1 MCNISDHFDHPRIDH
16 RCLDHRGVIKP
27 VKRLVGGVHNKNR
40 NEHQHTI
47 FTGTDN
53 STEQSVRPSEMN
65 SADEAV
71 EQFDLPTDSFVVEI
85 DYELKDNVNGPTDEE
100 FEEINDL
107 VENAISDE
115 YGFCVNDFSWG
126 LYEY

>member
-1 MCNISDHFDHPRIDH
+1 MKILVSD
-16 RCLDHRGVIKP
+16 
-27 VKRLVGGVHNKNR
+27 VKWDV
-40 NEHQHTI
+40 E
-47 FTGTDN
+47 D
-53 STEQSVRPSEMN
+53 EMN
-65 SADEAV
+65 DNDIVTYDEAV

-85 DYELKDNVNGPTDEE
+85 DYELEDDVNGPTDEE